1 MSKKVLLVGHC
12 GPDSSYLKQTV
23 RKASPDVE
31 ILSADDGRE
40 LTKTLEAGNVDLVL
54 FNRELGYGYDPDTGV
69 EAIRALRPTFPGV
82 KMMLVTNYDDVQRQA
97 EAAGALPGFGKKE
110 LGTPRVL
117 ELLRDA
123 LAGVGRNAEVRMQN
137 AE

>member
-12 GPDSSYLKQTV
+12 GPDSSFLRQTV
-23 RKASPDVE
+23 RKALPGAE

-40 LTKTLEAGNVDLVL
+40 LTKSLETGGIDLVL
-54 FNRELGYGYDPDTGV
+54 FNRELGYGYEPDTGV
-69 EAIRALRPTFPGV
+69 EAIRTLRATFPDV

-97 EAAGALPGFGKKE
+97 EAAGAVPGFGKKE

-117 ELLRDA
+117 ELLRST
-123 LAGVGRNAEVRMQN
+123 LGRNAEVGMQN

>member
-12 GPDSSYLKQTV
+12 GPDSAYLRSTV
-23 RKASPDVE
+23 RQAVPEVE
-31 ILSADDGRE
+31 LVSADDGRE
-40 LTKTLEAGNVDLVL
+40 LSKALTAGVDLVL

-69 EAIRALRPTFPGV
+69 EAIRALRPAFPHL
-82 KMMLVTNYDDVQRQA
+82 KMILVSNYDDAQRAA
-97 EAAGALPGFGKKE
+97 EAAGAQPGFGKRE

-123 LAGVGRNAEVRMQN
+123 LGAAVAK
-137 AE
+137 